1 MTNPIKYTSRTFNT
15 ALADINAD
23 PELADKPNW
32 WKRVMAGI
40 LDVLSMINNGAANNA
55 YLRTA
60 FTRQAVKD
68 LCNLIGY
75 DLAPQITSSGTLL
88 FYFPANVTYPFTVL
102 AKDLVAT
109 TRGSITAAAKRF
121 ESRSPATFVAVT
133 DTSNLTAN
141 PPSGNAVVVTRAFT
155 TGEKVRLTTAGS
167 LPTGLALA
175 TDYYVIAVDATHVKF
190 ATTAANAYAGMAMTI
205 SGGSGVM
212 TLRLYSGIV
221 TAYQQLLKAEFSA
234 GTSDGITPWQ
244 EYAFP
249 DLNVLRDTLVVKV
262 NSVPFTR
269 VDNMALSGATDKV
282 YQLVYNTDQSSL
294 IRFGNGTY
302 GEIPGAFEI
311 MVTYAIGGGADS
323 NVSVLGSI
331 NVYAGSDANVSGVS
345 NPIAFTGGADPVDI
359 QTAKEIA
366 PGTLK
371 TRDRFITIEDGESLI
386 LAYGGITQTHVIPN
400 VYGTLSCQV
409 VGIATGGGNPSA
421 PLKAAI
427 QAYLISRSILDS
439 MDVRF
444 TDAVITAQAVTS
456 VAKMLPGYSWTI
468 VQPYFRLAWKL
479 ILSEAGKE
487 ISTGY
492 LANGIAYA
500 VSRINAIFGESFSV
514 PDYAQVA
521 KLIGALPI
529 FGPRN
534 FGETVQL
541 SDVTTF
547 IQSYTDG
554 IDYMTVALPSFPI
567 TLADDEITTYGT
579 LNLSEIM

>member
-1 MTNPIKYTSRTFNT
+1 VTNPIKYTSRTFNT

-23 PELADKPNW
+23 PELADKPDW
-32 WKRVMAGI
+32 WKRVMAGV
-40 LDVLSMINNGAANNA
+40 LDVMSMINNGAANNA

-75 DLAPQITSSGTLL
+75 DLAPQSTSSGTLL
-88 FYFPANVTYPFTVL
+88 FYFPASVTYPFTVL
-102 AKDLVAT
+102 AKDFAAT
-109 TRGSITAAAKRF
+109 TRGSIAAAAKRF
-121 ESRSPATFVAVT
+121 EARGPATFTAVT
-133 DTSNLTAN
+133 DTSDLTAN

-155 TGEKVRLTTAGS
+155 TGEKVRVTTAGS

-190 ATTAANAYAGMAMTI
+190 ASTAANAYSGTALTI
-205 SGGSGVM
+205 TGGSGVM
-212 TLRLYSGIV
+212 TIHLYSGAV
-221 TAYQQLLKAEFSA
+221 TAYQQLSKAEFSA
-234 GTSDGITPWQ
+234 GSSDGITPWQ
-244 EYAFP
+244 EYALP

-269 VDNMALSGATDKV
+269 VDNMAQSGATDKV

-302 GEIPGAFEI
+302 GEIPGAFDV
-311 MVTYAIGGGADS
+311 MVTYATGGGVDS
-323 NVSVLGSI
+323 NASVLGSI
-331 NVYAGSDANVSGVS
+331 NVYAGTDANVSGVS
-345 NPIAFTGGADPVDI
+345 NSTAFSGGADPSDI

-371 TRDRFITIEDGESLI
+371 ARDRFITIEDGESLV
-386 LAYGGITQTHVIPN
+386 LAYGGITQTRVIPN
-400 VYGTLSCQV
+400 VYGALSCQV
-409 VGIATGGGNPSA
+409 VGVATGGGNPAA
-421 PLKAAI
+421 PLKASI
-427 QAYLISRSILDS
+427 QAYLIARSILDS

-444 TDAVITAQAVTS
+444 TDATITSVAVTS
-456 VAKMLPGYSWTI
+456 AAKMLPGYSWTT

-500 VSRINAIFGESFSV
+500 VSRINAIFGETFNV
-514 PDYAQVA
+514 PDYVQVA
-521 KLIGALPI
+521 KFVEALPI
-529 FGPRN
+529 FGPRD
-534 FGETVQL
+534 FGDTIQS

-547 IQSYTDG
+547 IQSYTNG
-554 IDYMTVALPSFPI
+554 IDYMTVTLPSFPI
-567 TLADDEITTYGT
+567 ACADDEITTYGVLT
-579 LNLSEIM
+579 LSEIP